1 MNFPLK
7 VAFRYLYGKKSTN
20 AINIITAISVLGIA
34 IGTAA
39 LILILSVFN
48 GFEGLMKSYLD
59 SFNPDFKITSTE
71 GKYFSLDDTL
81 KSQLESVIEIES
93 YSYVLEELALFEY
106 NNKQQIGTIKGVD
119 ENYLQST
126 DLESAITDGD
136 ARFYD
141 QKIGDL
147 AILGRGVSD
156 NLNLGI
162 NNVVHSLKI
171 YVPNRKKKFPGD
183 KDFRSRPFVS
193 SGVFEIRNERDNQYV
208 ITNYEAV
215 ASMLALSGEISAI
228 EIRKKPEV
236 TDSQIKQALRNAGIN
251 NYKIADR
258 FQQDESFLKITNIE
272 KWTSYLI
279 FSFVMVLIIFNL
291 VGCLWMIVLDKRKDI
306 SILQSFG
313 ATKSMVSRIFLYE
326 GVLICVI
333 GFGGGLIAAIIFY
346 YLQIHFGIIGVPEG
360 YSITSYP
367 MEMRSTDVIIIGVT
381 VSILGLLASIP
392 AAMRAVRVS
401 AYVRSE

>member
-7 VAFRYLYGKKSTN
+7 VAFRYLYGKKNTN

-34 IGTAA
+34 IGAAA

-59 SFNPDFKITSTE
+59 SFNPDFKITSPE
-71 GKYFSLDDTL
+71 GKYFTINDSLR
-81 KSQLESVIEIES
+81 SQLASIDEIAS
-93 YSYVLEELALFEY
+93 FSFVLEELALFEY
-106 NNKQQIGTIKGVD
+106 NEKQQIGKIKGVD
-119 ENYLQST
+119 ENYLLST
-126 DLESAITDGD
+126 DLKQAITDGD
-136 ARFYD
+136 AQFYD
-141 QKIGDL
+141 QTIGDL
-147 AILGRGVSD
+147 AVVGRGVSD
-156 NLNLGI
+156 NLNIGI
-162 NNVVHSLKI
+162 NNAITGLKV

-183 KDFRSRPFVS
+183 KDFRSRTLVS
-193 SGVFEIRNERDNQYV
+193 TGVFEIRNERDNQYV
-208 ITNYEAV
+208 ITNYDAV
-215 ASMLALSGEISAI
+215 ASMLALNGMISAV
-228 EIRKKPEV
+228 EIRKKPDI
-236 TDSQIKQALRNAGIN
+236 TDRQMKLALSKAGLSKF
-251 NYKIADR
+251 KISDR

-272 KWTSYLI
+272 KWTSFLI

-313 ATKSMVSRIFLYE
+313 ATKKMIGRIFLYE
-326 GVLICVI
+326 GVLICMI
-333 GFGGGLIAAIIFY
+333 GFGVGLLAAIVFY
-346 YLQIHFGIIGVPEG
+346 NLQINFGIIGVPEG
-360 YSITSYP
+360 YSISSYP

-401 AYVRSE
+401 AYVRTE

>member
-7 VAFRYLYGKKSTN
+7 VAFRYLYGKKNTN
-20 AINIITAISVLGIA
+20 AINIITAMSVVGIA

-59 SFNPDFKITSTE
+59 SFNPDFKITSEE
-71 GKYFSLDDTL
+71 GKYFAITDSLKL
-81 KSQLESVIEIES
+81 QLESVYEIES
-93 YSYVLEELALFEY
+93 YSLVLEELALFEF
-106 NNKQQIGTIKGVD
+106 NEKQQLGIIKGVD
-119 ENYLQST
+119 SKYDSST
-126 DLESAITDGD
+126 DLKNAITDGEVIFQD
-136 ARFYD
+136 PR
-141 QKIGDL
+141 IGDL
-147 AILGRGVSD
+147 AVIGRGISD

-162 NNVVHSLKI
+162 NNAITSLKV
-171 YVPNRKKKFPGD
+171 YVPNRKKKFPAD
-183 KDFRSRPFVS
+183 KDFRSRPFVT
-193 SGVFEIRNERDNQYV
+193 SGIFEIRNERDNQYV
-208 ITNYEAV
+208 ITNYDAV
-215 ASMLALSGEISAI
+215 ASMLALNGMISAV
-228 EIRKKPEV
+228 ELRKKTGV
-236 TDSQIKQALRNAGIN
+236 SDSQMKSALKQAGLGI
-251 NYKIADR
+251 YKISDR

-313 ATKSMVSRIFLYE
+313 ATKDMIKRIFLYE
-326 GVLICVI
+326 GVLICMI
-333 GFGGGLIAAIIFY
+333 GFGVGLVAAIIFY
-346 YLQIHFGIIGVPEG
+346 ILQLQFGIIGVPEG
-360 YSITSYP
+360 YSISSYP

-381 VSILGLLASIP
+381 VSVLGLLASIP

-401 AYVRSE
+401 AYVRTE